1 MKNIDIEVL
10 DELIEMCEGAIG
22 SRFKKAKPAAQ
33 QPARKENDDVDVGE
47 LAALYE
53 E

>member
-1 MKNIDIEVL
+1 MQNIDIEVI
-10 DELIEMCEGAIG
+10 DELIEMCESSIG
-22 SRFKKAKPAAQ
+22 SRFKKAKPA
-33 QPARKENDDVDVGE
+33 PAPATPESDDVNVAE